1 MPLKDPIAR
10 AEYQRQY
17 QQRTDH
23 AGKERQRYRED
34 PIYKAQQAAY
44 RRANAVH
51 YAELQRDWRA
61 NNPREVMVI
70 NARTRAK
77 KAGYPCTITVDD
89 IDWVTHCP
97 IFGLELDYNS
107 TPTGKRMHAKRAAFP
122 TLDKRDPFLGYTPG
136 NVFVLSA
143 KANRMK
149 QDATVD
155 QLRALLRYAEG
166 AA

>member
-1 MPLKDPIAR
+1 MPYADPKVR
-10 AEYQRQY
+10 AEKQV
-17 QQRTDH
+17 
-23 AGKERQRYRED
+23 GYRET
-34 PIYKAQQAAY
+34 YKQKHPKYWENWNQKRDKPTMAKW
-44 RRANAVH
+44 
-51 YAELQRDWRA
+51 QRDWRA

-70 NARTRAK
+70 NARARAK